1 MKLLTVIT
9 GLIAAAEG
17 AAIGNAMDVQNV
29 LQSVLTIAP
38 SRPLNS
44 SKPPNILFVITD
56 DQDLQL
62 DSISYTPHILKHMRD
77 KGTFFSN
84 HFVTT
89 ALCCPSRVSLWTG
102 RQAHNTNVTDVNP
115 PHGGYPKFVNRGFND
130 NFLPVWLQEAGYD
143 TYYTGKLFNAHTV
156 DNYHSPY
163 VNGFNGSEFLLDPF
177 TYSYLNSTYQR
188 NQDPPVSYEGQ
199 HTTDVITGKALGFL
213 DDALRGDRPFFVAVA
228 PIAPHSNVNPF
239 ALDDPHQVTMDA
251 PIPLERHRLLFPGV
265 KVPRTENFN
274 PDEPSGVSWI
284 RGLPQQNQ
292 SVVDHGDLYYR
303 SRLQA
308 LQGVDELVDSL
319 VTRLAESDQLDN
331 TYIIYTSD
339 NGFHIGQH
347 RLPPGK
353 TCGFEEDI
361 RVPLFIRGPGVPE
374 GYVQDSVTTHI
385 DLAPTIFNLAGIPHR
400 DDFDGT
406 AIPLTPDY
414 AGPRHEHVIVEF
426 WGPAVFEGD
435 FSQIEADSD
444 PLGIDGSIFLPNNT
458 YKSVRLL
465 GEGYNLY
472 YAVWCNNE
480 HELYDLSTDPYQLHN
495 LYPNGAV
502 LGENEPHL
510 LGRTLSQAISRLDA
524 LLLVLKSCQ
533 GLTCIEPWKVVQ
545 PQHTIHTL
553 RDALDEQY
561 DLFYQE
567 RPRVSFNWCD
577 TGYVIEAEGPQAPL
591 TTRHGLP
598 WDAWV

>member
-1 MKLLTVIT
+1 MKLLAAIT
-9 GLIAAAEG
+9 GLVVAAEG
-17 AAIGNAMDVQNV
+17 AAIGNAMDVRNI
-29 LQSVLTIAP
+29 LQSVLSVAQP
-38 SRPLNS
+38 RPLKS

-77 KGTFFSN
+77 KGTSFSN

-102 RQAHNTNVTDVNP
+102 RQAHNTNVTDVSP
-115 PHGGYPKFVNRGFND
+115 PHGGYPKFVDRGFND

-156 DNYHSPY
+156 ENYHSPH
-163 VNGFNGSEFLLDPF
+163 VNGFNGSDFLLDPF

-188 NQDPPVSYEGQ
+188 NQDSPVSYEGQ
-199 HTTDVITGKALGFL
+199 HTIDVITGKALGFL
-213 DDALRGDRPFFVAVA
+213 DDALEGDRPFFVAVA
-228 PIAPHSNVNPF
+228 PIAPHSNVNPI
-239 ALDDPHQVTMDA
+239 ALEHHDSVVMDA
-251 PIPLERHRLLFPGV
+251 PIPLKRHRHLFPNV
-265 KVPRTENFN
+265 KVPRTEHFN

-284 RGLPQQNQ
+284 RDLPQQNQ
-292 SVVDHGDLYYR
+292 SVVDYGDFYYR

-319 VTRLAESDQLDN
+319 VTRLEDSDQLDN

-361 RVPLFIRGPGVPE
+361 RVPLFIRGPGIAE

-400 DDFDGT
+400 NDFDGT

-414 AGPRHEHVIVEF
+414 AGPRHEHVTVEF
-426 WGPAVFEGD
+426 WGKSVFEGD
-435 FSQIEADSD
+435 FSQI
-444 PLGIDGSIFLPNNT
+444 GVDGSIFVPNNT

-465 GEGYNLY
+465 GEDYNLY
-472 YAVWCNNE
+472 YSVWCNNE

-495 LYPNGAV
+495 LYPSGPV
-502 LGENEPHL
+502 LDEIEPQL
-510 LGRTLSQAISRLDA
+510 LGRTLSQTISRLDA

-533 GLTCIEPWKVVQ
+533 GLTCIDPWKVLQ

-553 RDALDEQY
+553 RDALDEKY
-561 DLFYQE
+561 DLLYQE
-567 RPRVSFNWCD
+567 QPRVSFDWCD
-577 TGYVIEAEGPQAPL
+577 SGYIIEAEGPQVPL

-598 WDAWV
+598 WHVWV